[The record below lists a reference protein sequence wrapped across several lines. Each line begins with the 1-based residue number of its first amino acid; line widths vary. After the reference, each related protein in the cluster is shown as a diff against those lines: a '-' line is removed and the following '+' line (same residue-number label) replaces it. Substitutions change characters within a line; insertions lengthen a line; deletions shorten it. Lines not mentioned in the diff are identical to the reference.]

1 MPYNSTKV
9 DTENKVI
16 TTNNVGGN
24 FEGVN
29 IFNGATASIV
39 YVADNNLAVAVSI
52 SQYNNDPT
60 VTVQD
65 STILT
70 VGDLVVGDGIPL
82 DAKVLS
88 ITDGTTIE
96 LTASTTGGAT
106 DGPLEF
112 HPLDNTICKFHV
124 AANTTL
130 LERGFNVICRNGIK
144 IISSDWSNLEIFVIH
159 N

>member
-1 MPYNSTKV
+1 MPFNSTKV
-9 DTENKVI
+9 DTANKVI

-29 IFNGATASIV
+29 IFNGATVAIV
-39 YVADNNLAVAVSI
+39 YIADNNLPPAVSVC
-52 SQYNNDPT
+52 QYNNDPT
-60 VTVQD
+60 VTVED
-65 STILT
+65 STLLT
-70 VGDLVVGDGIPL
+70 VGDLVLGDGIPV
-82 DAKVLS
+82 DTKVAS

-112 HPLDNTICKFHV
+112 YPLDNTICKFHV
-124 AANTTL
+124 AADTTL
-130 LERGFNVICRNGIK
+130 LERGFNVICRNGLN
-144 IISSDWSNLEIFVIH
+144 IISTNWANLEIFVIH